1 MFQRSWLKS
10 TACLLLFTFPLQ
22 SVVAASGGAVSAPVP
37 QAEQANADPLPEKEG
52 VRHEAERPSQ
62 TPDFAE
68 LGKAA
73 KALGKDQAA
82 SLKDHAAAVQEGTVT
97 VPQLKDGRFKS
108 GNTRVHVDDLFPGT
122 RRDRP
127 DPDGTYFSK
136 GQKPDLK
143 RLKQL
148 HDPNKGMGKVGQ
160 SAKKGLWKDAQGA
173 SPSLAGSAY
182 QVILDASKRSR
193 PDFAEDPALD
203 QSKRTYEKIDDIAKW
218 FGDCK
223 SETGYKKRERLTH
236 VPEYHRCTR
245 LYKPAGGC
253 TIQHTIEIDTEPTDV
268 VFLVDNSASMD
279 PVIADLRNNVR
290 TFANLMMQGKAHNLR
305 MGGAAY
311 RDKDYLWNNIP
322 FSYAYSD
329 FQHWING
336 VRTERAETY
345 PFAVVR
351 WAIDHYPW
359 RENVHRI
366 IVLIGNDD
374 YGCGFDP
381 GQSFC
386 PSRTEIIRALQEKG
400 IQLYIFHNNP
410 DVRSIGI
417 PLADYFAGP
426 KLLKFAQFFT
436 IVTDH
441 WSPQSC
447 INDARATLEPFC
459 KGRYTPWPRDE
470 NACVTISGFDI
481 CKGDPLYQKLKAP
494 PLPNVPRQAA
504 RIEVSALKCDY
515 NHGQGTCWVDAQGR
529 RQCLRNDQDID
540 QCQAYEHNPACGFV
554 SSTCIGGTQGVSG
567 HCYVRGDTY
576 DCGKEVKV
584 PTLDRS
590 TKYRCAGPVRCM
602 GEDCLS
608 VDQEASTDFAKA
620 AALLQAAQFMT
631 QDTDCEDVTG
641 HDNLYCR
648 AFTGQPSECKVAVG
662 GVQNCCKN
670 PQYPSLG
677 DYLTLI
683 LSMPKLDTERTLLG
697 CA

>member
-1 MFQRSWLKS
+1 MIQTKEWARSVSRLKRTLEGRS
-10 TACLLLFTFPLQ
+10 RRFSFIGGFRL
-22 SVVAASGGAVSAPVP
+22 SG
-37 QAEQANADPLPEKEG
+37 D
-52 VRHEAERPSQ
+52 
-62 TPDFAE
+62 T
-68 LGKAA
+68 
-73 KALGKDQAA
+73 
-82 SLKDHAAAVQEGTVT
+82 
-97 VPQLKDGRFKS
+97 GRFKTEPAGFRRRPGARS
-108 GNTRVHVDDLFPGT
+108 KQTDLREN
-122 RRDRP
+122 RRYCQMVRRLQVG
-127 DPDGTYFSK
+127 DGV
-136 GQKPDLK
+136 Q
-143 RLKQL
+143 
-148 HDPNKGMGKVGQ
+148 
-160 SAKKGLWKDAQGA
+160 
-173 SPSLAGSAY
+173 
-182 QVILDASKRSR
+182 
-193 PDFAEDPALD
+193 
-203 QSKRTYEKIDDIAKW
+203 
-218 FGDCK
+218 
-223 SETGYKKRERLTH
+223 KRERLTH

-253 TIQHTIEIDTEPTDV
+253 TIQHTIEIDTEPTDA

-494 PLPNVPRQAA
+494 PLPNAPRQAA
-504 RIEVSALKCDY
+504 RVEVSALSCDY
-515 NHGQGTCWVDAQGR
+515 NHGQG
-529 RQCLRNDQDID
+529 
-540 QCQAYEHNPACGFV
+540 
-554 SSTCIGGTQGVSG
+554 
-567 HCYVRGDTY
+567 
-576 DCGKEVKV
+576 
-584 PTLDRS
+584 
-590 TKYRCAGPVRCM
+590 
-602 GEDCLS
+602 
-608 VDQEASTDFAKA
+608 
-620 AALLQAAQFMT
+620 
-631 QDTDCEDVTG
+631 
-641 HDNLYCR
+641 
-648 AFTGQPSECKVAVG
+648 
-662 GVQNCCKN
+662 
-670 PQYPSLG
+670 
-677 DYLTLI
+677 
-683 LSMPKLDTERTLLG
+683 
-697 CA
+697 